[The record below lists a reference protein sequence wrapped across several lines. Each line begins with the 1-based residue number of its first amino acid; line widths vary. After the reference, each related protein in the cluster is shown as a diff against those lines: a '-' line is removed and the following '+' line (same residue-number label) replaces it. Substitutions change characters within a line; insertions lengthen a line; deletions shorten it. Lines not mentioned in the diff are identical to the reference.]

1 MERIVESVEYDY
13 ALYKKTV
20 DRLCQKYSILHRF
33 IIGKSCAGR
42 DIIAL
47 KLGKSADY
55 SLITAAFHGSEHI
68 TTNVLLYF
76 LEELCA
82 AVTSGNSLA
91 GVDTRKA
98 LIGRGIIF
106 VPRVN
111 PDGCEISIHGA
122 AACADLAES
131 IARICKGDFK
141 HWNANFR
148 GVDIN
153 HNFNAMWQELREL
166 ERKSGIYGPSPTR
179 YGGPKP
185 ESEPETVALTN
196 LCRTGRI
203 RHATALHTQ
212 GEVIYWSYG
221 KEKPPRSEKMAEIM
235 ATSTGYALDYPVG
248 LAEGGGF
255 KDWFISEL
263 KKPAFTVELGK
274 GENPLPINTAYDI
287 YLRVKEMLMLSSI
300 M

>member
-1 MERIVESVEYDY
+1 MERIIDSVDYDY
-13 ALYKKTV
+13 RAYKKALDSLTK
-20 DRLCQKYSILHRF
+20 KYGILHRF

-42 DIIAL
+42 DIYAL
-47 KLGKSADY
+47 QLGKSADY

-68 TTNVLLYF
+68 TTNILLF
-76 LEELCA
+76 FIEELCESLSTA
-82 AVTSGNSLA
+82 GSLA

-122 AACADLAES
+122 TACADLAES
-131 IARICKGDFK
+131 MARICKRDFK

-153 HNFNAMWQELREL
+153 HNFNAGWNELREK

-185 ESEPETVALTN
+185 ESEPETVALTK

-221 KEKPPRSEKMAEIM
+221 DKKPPRSEKMAEIM
-235 ATSTGYALDYPVG
+235 ATATGYALDFPVG

-263 KKPAFTVELGK
+263 SKPAFTVEAGK
-274 GENPLPINTAYDI
+274 GENPLPIDTAYDI
-287 YLRVKEMLMLSSI
+287 YLRLKEMLMLSSI

>member
-1 MERIVESVEYDY
+1 MDRIVDSVTYDY
-13 ALYKKTV
+13 SLYKKTL
-20 DRLCQKYSILHRF
+20 DRLCKKYSMLHKYV
-33 IIGKSCAGR
+33 IGKSCVGR

-68 TTNVLLYF
+68 TTNVLLF
-76 LEELCA
+76 FIEELCEA
-82 AVTSGNSLA
+82 LNNASNLA

-122 AACADLAES
+122 AACGVLAES
-131 IARICKGDFK
+131 MAKMCKRDFA

-153 HNFNAMWQELREL
+153 HNFNAGWKELREL
-166 ERKSGIYGPSPTR
+166 ERKNGIYGPSPR
-179 YGGPKP
+179 RFGGPKP
-185 ESEPETVALTN
+185 ESEPETIALTN
-196 LCRTGRI
+196 LCRGGRI

-212 GEVIYWSYG
+212 GEVIYWCYG

-235 ATSTGYALDYPVG
+235 ATSTGYAHDFPTG

-263 KKPAFTVELGK
+263 HRPAFTVELGR
-274 GENPLPINTAYDI
+274 GENPLPIDTAHDL
-287 YLRVKEMLMLSSI
+287 YLRIKEMLMLSSI

>member
-1 MERIVESVEYDY
+1 MERIIDSVEYDY
-13 ALYKKTV
+13 ALYKKAI
-20 DRLCQKYSILHRF
+20 DRLTKKYGILHRSL
-33 IIGKSCAGR
+33 IGKSCAGR

-55 SLITAAFHGSEHI
+55 SLFTAAFHGSEHI
-68 TTNVLLYF
+68 TTNILLF
-76 LEELCA
+76 FIEELCD
-82 AVTSGNSLA
+82 SLIKGGNLA

-111 PDGCEISIHGA
+111 PDGCEISLHGA

-131 IARICKGDFK
+131 ISRICKRDFV

-153 HNFNAMWQELREL
+153 HNFDAGWKKLREL

-203 RHATALHTQ
+203 RHAMALHTQ

-221 KEKPPRSEKMAEIM
+221 DKKPPRSEKMAEIM

-255 KDWFISEL
+255 KDWFIEEISR
-263 KKPAFTVELGK
+263 PAFTVELGK
-274 GENPLPINTAYDI
+274 GQNPLPIDTAYDI

>member
-1 MERIVESVEYDY
+1 MGKIIELVEYDY
-13 ALYKKTV
+13 SKYKKTI
-20 DRLCQKYSILHRF
+20 DRLCDKYSILNRSV
-33 IIGKSCAGR
+33 IGKSCAGR
-42 DIIAL
+42 DIYAL
-47 KLGKSADY
+47 KLGKSAEY

-68 TTNVLLYF
+68 TTNILLYF
-76 LEELCA
+76 IEDLCEA
-82 AVTSGNSLA
+82 LTNAESLA

-122 AACADLAES
+122 SACGSLAES
-131 IARICKGDFK
+131 MARICKRDFT

-153 HNFNAMWQELREL
+153 HNFDAGWRELRSL
-166 ERKSGIYGPSPTR
+166 ERQSGIYGPSPTR
-179 YGGPKP
+179 YGGVKP
-185 ESEPETVALTN
+185 ESEPETLALTK
-196 LCRTGRI
+196 LCRSGRI
-203 RHATALHTQ
+203 RHALALHTQ
-212 GEVIYWSYG
+212 GEVIYWNYG
-221 KEKPPRSEKMAEIM
+221 DEKPPRSEKMAEIM
-235 ATSTGYALDYPVG
+235 ATSTGYALDFPVG
-248 LAEGGGF
+248 LSSGGGF

-274 GENPLPINTAYDI
+274 GENPLPIEEAPKI
-287 YLRVKEMLMLSSI
+287 YNRVKEMLMLFSI

>member
-1 MERIVESVEYDY
+1 MERIVESVVYDFS
-13 ALYKKTV
+13 LYKKV
-20 DRLCQKYSILHRF
+20 LDRLCNKYSILHRF
-33 IIGKSCAGR
+33 TIGKSCAGR
-42 DIIAL
+42 DIFAL

-55 SLITAAFHGSEHI
+55 SLISAAFHGSEHI

-76 LEELCA
+76 IEELCSA
-82 AVTSGNSLA
+82 LTSAKNVA
-91 GVDTRKA
+91 GVDARKA

-131 IARICKGDFK
+131 IGRMCKRDFT

-153 HNFNAMWQELREL
+153 HNFDAGWRELREL

-179 YGGPKP
+179 YGGTKP
-185 ESEPETVALTN
+185 ESEPETVAMTT
-196 LCRTGRI
+196 LCRSGRI
-203 RHATALHTQ
+203 RHAIALHTQ
-212 GEVIYWSYG
+212 GEVIYWNYG
-221 KEKPPRSEKMAEIM
+221 NEKPPRSEKMAEIM
-235 ATSTGYALDYPVG
+235 ATSSGYALDYPIG
-248 LAEGGGF
+248 LAAGGGF
-255 KDWFISEL
+255 KDWFIKEL
-263 KKPAFTVELGK
+263 HRPAFTVELGK

-287 YLRVKEMLMLSSI
+287 YLRVREMLMLSSI

>member
-1 MERIVESVEYDY
+1 MERIIDSVDYDY
-13 ALYKKTV
+13 AGYKKALDCLV
-20 DRLCQKYSILHRF
+20 KKYGILHRF

-42 DIIAL
+42 DIYAL

-68 TTNVLLYF
+68 TTNILLF
-76 LEELCA
+76 FIEELCEA
-82 AVTSGNSLA
+82 LSLGGSLA

-98 LIGRGIIF
+98 LIGRGMIF

-131 IARICKGDFK
+131 MARICKRDFK

-153 HNFNAMWQELREL
+153 HNFNAGWTELRER

-185 ESEPETVALTN
+185 ESEPETVALTS

-221 KEKPPRSEKMAEIM
+221 DKKPPRSEKMAEIM
-235 ATSTGYALDYPVG
+235 ATSTGYALDFPVG

-255 KDWFISEL
+255 KDWFIKEL
-263 KKPAFTVELGK
+263 SKPAFTVEAGK
-274 GENPLPINTAYDI
+274 GENPLPIDTAYDI
-287 YLRVKEMLMLSSI
+287 YLRLKEMLMLSSI